1 MKICLNCAKRTQ
13 HRHGLRVPLS
23 GSRAVTNVLVGTTAD
38 CGPAMTEGV
47 FSRWELSKWCPNVIS
62 PEYGLVF
69 VCTQNNSSRQ
79 TGTRRTCATSAMF
92 PCVCARVRAS
102 RWIRS
107 QRWLLSHTLHWA
119 HSATAA
125 EPYKR
130 WKGQQRAKSNH
141 LFAQASRDA
150 EDWRTVQEK
159 VFRGCIL
166 SALTS
171 YVSNKKHT
179 VKGFMKTVQEVWSQ
193 LPIGREHFH
202 MKVTNKHQFW
212 VSDQG
217 VAVHKLWR
225 QKNVFQPITKVET
238 NSLWMYANTSINP
251 QSQKVCIFAK
261 RLVLFWFSE
270 CQVEVQEWQMNHP
283 LFVDF
288 SNPPLGSKRCPR
300 MSIFFVYKDRKFTKT
315 TVLSYL
321 IIFNVISRMI
331 YFLYAWQLAYCFLKS
346 VALPVPSRRQIGN
359 LIVKLFYKKCLQ
371 RHTGLCHLSRQYSQ
385 VIWLQGAQHE
395 ASGYSWCFI
404 II

>member
-1 MKICLNCAKRTQ
+1 MQHARPHTHARTHTQTYTKSQEHVSHNWCDYAVKIWEWWKYVWT
-13 HRHGLRVPLS
+13 VPRERS
-23 GSRAVTNVLVGTTAD
+23 IVTVSTFHFREVVLWQMCWWEPLLTVGQ
-38 CGPAMTEGV
+38 PWQRE
-47 FSRWELSKWCPNVIS
+47 FSRVGNKTNDAQMW
-62 PEYGLVF
+62 F
-69 VCTQNNSSRQ
+69 SRIWFSFCLYSGQQQQ
-79 TGTRRTCATSAMF
+79 TNRDQKDMCNICDV
-92 PCVCARVRAS
+92 PVRAS

-107 QRWLLSHTLHWA
+107 QRWLLSRTLLWA

-179 VKGFMKTVQEVWSQ
+179 VKGFVKTVQEVWSQ

-238 NSLWMYANTSINP
+238 NSHWMYANTSINP

-261 RLVLFWFSE
+261 CLVLFWFSE

-283 LFVDF
+283 LC
-288 SNPPLGSKRCPR
+288 R
-300 MSIFFVYKDRKFTKT
+300 FF
-315 TVLSYL
+315 
-321 IIFNVISRMI
+321 
-331 YFLYAWQLAYCFLKS
+331 
-346 VALPVPSRRQIGN
+346 
-359 LIVKLFYKKCLQ
+359 
-371 RHTGLCHLSRQYSQ
+371 
-385 VIWLQGAQHE
+385 
-395 ASGYSWCFI
+395 
-404 II
+404 